1 MIEHTE
7 MMNDANALLEIWSML
22 LSWQVPH
29 RTNSSQLFWN
39 GIFRKKNIKQGAGEW
54 GGGGHTFFGK
64 NAWNCFGFSLFP
76 WKFLKE
82 NSTPGNLV
90 KLFMLH
96 PLEISRPKT
105 NEDPWKLYMN
115 FSWSPLDISCCF

>member
-39 GIFRKKNIKQGAGEW
+39 GIFRKKNIKQGEREW
-54 GGGGHTFFGK
+54 GVEDILFLEKTHGIVLVFLCFPGK
-64 NAWNCFGFSLFP
+64 F
-76 WKFLKE
+76 
-82 NSTPGNLV
+82 
-90 KLFMLH
+90 
-96 PLEISRPKT
+96 
-105 NEDPWKLYMN
+105 
-115 FSWSPLDISCCF
+115 